1 MTSSPCFVLQ
11 SPGRGLSC
19 GFSQALLAWTG
30 RFYWDPDLGILQPAW
45 NSGHQNLN
53 IGLSH
58 RFQTQEKLERMC
70 SHGKAHTH
78 THTHFQGRNQ
88 SCGRLAE
95 GDDAPPEPS
104 RPEAVK
110 TVGSGFALLHRL
122 WCCLNRGRAEAPAGG
137 AGGTCGPR
145 SSDRQDI
152 NRNND
157 HEEEDLRVL

>member
-11 SPGRGLSC
+11 SPGRGAFLWLLPGAARLDRTLLLGPRFGNPSA
-19 GFSQALLAWTG
+19 GMELGTPESKHRAVTSVSNPGKTGANVLAWKG
-30 RFYWDPDLGILQPAW
+30 
-45 NSGHQNLN
+45 
-53 IGLSH
+53 
-58 RFQTQEKLERMC
+58 
-70 SHGKAHTH
+70 AHTH

-137 AGGTCGPR
+137 AGGAGGTCGPR

-152 NRNND
+152 NRKK
-157 HEEEDLRVL
+157 RI